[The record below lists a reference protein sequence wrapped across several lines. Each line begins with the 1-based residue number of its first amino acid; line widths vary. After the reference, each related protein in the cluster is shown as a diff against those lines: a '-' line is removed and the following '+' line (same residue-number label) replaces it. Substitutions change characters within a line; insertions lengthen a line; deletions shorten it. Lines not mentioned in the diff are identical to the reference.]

1 MTTAHKACLLL
12 KEYGATQSFKE
23 MVGYVMKDNGKAHF
37 QEMRH
42 NVSDEEVEAGVYAYG
57 LVRNMY
63 AEGKREITKAGLY
76 TGFDRGSPKVRGIPE
91 VRQGQAR
98 AKPLP
103 VPMKCAKS

>member
-1 MTTAHKACLLL
+1 M

-23 MVGYVMKDNGKAHF
+23 MVGYVMKDKGKAHF

-76 TGFDRGSPKVRGIPE
+76 IQGLTGGHQKFE
-91 VRQGQAR
+91 VSLRSGRDRQGQS
-98 AKPLP
+98 PCLFP
-103 VPMKCAKS
+103 